1 MLRCGLPL
9 SQGDRYA
16 SDSGVASSISPV
28 AIVRIGN
35 ANSIYSFSRRPTRSR
50 FAPAPRGHGSVQ
62 PGMTPLQDVPRRVF
76 LDTCVVNFMLDH
88 GEQIYDGGSIPA
100 DANQRVARDIEAMS
114 DIMFVGK
121 RAMWQLAISPHTYQ
135 EIAATRDGGRRHRLD
150 YWFEDLWQY
159 WLGII
164 HENDDLPSFVE
175 AEDTRVRLLGSGILD
190 VLSDMADRVLV
201 CDAVVY
207 RCDVFCTRDWAT
219 ILKHRDHLSELPLR
233 IVTPV
238 EWWSSIQPYARLWV

>member
-1 MLRCGLPL
+1 MLRCVF
-9 SQGDRYA
+9 R
-16 SDSGVASSISPV
+16 
-28 AIVRIGN
+28 
-35 ANSIYSFSRRPTRSR
+35 SRRLTDMLRTPGSSGPYHQSLSSESEMPTRRIPSR
-50 FAPAPRGHGSVQ
+50 DENRDPEPPLRRVGHGSVQ

-175 AEDTRVRLLGSGILD
+175 AEDTRLRLLGSGILD